1 LSESQETINTLTPPL
16 FSTPERP
23 ETVAYTQAIVLYL
36 ITTVNNAEENR
47 QTGRLKRTI
56 GLLAGP
62 TAALVI
68 LFLPDLDPYNPLVTR
83 TAAVAALMAIWWTT
97 EAIPIPATALLPVAL
112 FPLLGIMK
120 GKTVAATYFNNI
132 IFLFIGGFIMA
143 LAMQKWN
150 LHRRI
155 ALKIMLLIGAGPRRI
170 VLGFMLATA
179 FLSMWISN
187 TATTMMMVPIAMA
200 VIAKLKE
207 NDSSHSVSRF
217 SVGLLIGIAYG
228 ASIGGIATLI
238 GTPPNLSL
246 ARIYSI
252 YFPAAP
258 EITFA
263 DWFTFGLPCAV
274 VFLAVAWLLLMA
286 IFVPRGHANLAD
298 ASIFRDEYRRL
309 GPMSYEEKVVLVM
322 FSVMALLWLF
332 RKPIVVGAFTLPGWS
347 ALLPSPGFVD
357 DGTVAVMIS
366 LLLFVIPSQSES
378 KGRLMDWD
386 TATKLH
392 WGIVI
397 LFGGGFALAAGFK
410 ESGLSVW
417 VARQLTAL
425 SGASPVFLVA
435 SVCATITFLTELTS
449 NTATTEMVLPLLAS
463 LAEAIRI
470 NPLLLMIPAALSA
483 SCAFMLPVATPPNAI
498 VFGSGQVRM
507 SDMMQVGIILN
518 LIGVVLIT
526 SSIYLLGLV
535 VFNINAPM

>member
-1 LSESQETINTLTPPL
+1 M
-16 FSTPERP
+16 P
-23 ETVAYTQAIVLYL
+23 ETVGDTPAMVLYTVAIVS
-36 ITTVNNAEENR
+36 NAEQNHR
-47 QTGRLKRTI
+47 IGKLKRTI

-62 TAALVI
+62 TAAMTI
-68 LFLPDLDPYNPLVTR
+68 LFLFDLDPDNPLVTR
-83 TAAVAALMAIWWTT
+83 TAAVAALMAVWWTT
-97 EAIPIPATALLPVAL
+97 EAIPIPATAVLPVAL

-120 GKTVAATYFNNI
+120 GKTVAATYFNHV

-155 ALKIMLLIGAGPRRI
+155 ALKVMLLIGAGPRRI

-207 NDSSHSVSRF
+207 NDSGHRVSRF
-217 SVGLLIGIAYG
+217 SVGLLIGIAYA

-238 GTPPNLSL
+238 GTPPNLSFT
-246 ARIYSI
+246 RIYSI
-252 YFPAAP
+252 YFPTAP

-263 DWFTFGLPCAV
+263 DWFTFGLPCTV
-274 VFLAVAWLLLMA
+274 VFLAVAWLLLTA
-286 IFVPRGHANLAD
+286 IFVPRGQANPAD
-298 ASIFRDEYRRL
+298 ARIFRDEYRRL
-309 GPMSYEEKVVLVM
+309 GPMSYEEKVVLM
-322 FSVMALLWLF
+322 LFSLMAVLWLF
-332 RKPIVVGAFTLPGWS
+332 RKPIIVGPFTVPGWS

-357 DGTVAVMIS
+357 DGTVAAMIS
-366 LLLFVIPSQSES
+366 LLLFVIPSQSQS

-417 VARQLTAL
+417 VAEQLTGL
-425 SGASPVFLVA
+425 SGISPVFVVA
-435 SVCATITFLTELTS
+435 SVCTTITFLTELTS
-449 NTATTEMVLPLLAS
+449 NTATTEMVLPLLGS
-463 LAEAIRI
+463 LAEAIRVDA
-470 NPLLLMIPAALSA
+470 LLLMIPATLSA

-498 VFGSGQVRM
+498 VFGSGEVRM
-507 SDMMQVGIILN
+507 SDMMRVGIIMN
-518 LIGVVLIT
+518 LVGVVLIT
-526 SSIYLLGLV
+526 SFIYLLGV
-535 VFNINAPM
+535 IVFKIDVAM

>member
-1 LSESQETINTLTPPL
+1 M
-16 FSTPERP
+16 
-23 ETVAYTQAIVLYL
+23 VLYSM
-36 ITTVNNAEENR
+36 TTVNYAEENR
-47 QTGRLKRTI
+47 QTARLKRKI

-68 LFLPDLDPYNPLVTR
+68 LLLLDLEPDNPLVTR
-83 TAAVAALMAIWWTT
+83 TAAVAALMTIWWTT

-120 GKTVAATYFNNI
+120 GKTVAATYFNHV

-155 ALKIMLLIGAGPRRI
+155 ALKIMLLIGASPRRI

-187 TATTMMMVPIAMA
+187 TATTMMMVPIAIA

-207 NDSSHSVSRF
+207 NDSRHSISRF
-217 SVGLLIGIAYG
+217 SVGLLIAIAYA

-252 YFPAAP
+252 YFPTAP

-274 VFLAVAWLLLMA
+274 VFLTVAWLLLVA
-286 IFVPRGHANLAD
+286 IFVPRGQTNLAD
-298 ASIFRDEYRRL
+298 ATILRDEYRRL
-309 GPMSYEEKVVLVM
+309 GPMSYEEKVVLM
-322 FSVMALLWLF
+322 FFSVMALLWLF
-332 RKPIVVGAFTLPGWS
+332 RKPIVGGAFTLPGWS
-347 ALLPSPGFVD
+347 ALLPSPRFVD

-366 LLLFVIPSQSES
+366 LLLFVTPSQSES
-378 KGRLMDWD
+378 KGRLMDWN

-417 VARQLTAL
+417 VAQQLTAL

-463 LAEAIRI
+463 LAEAIRV

-518 LIGVVLIT
+518 LVGVVLIT
-526 SSIYLLGLV
+526 SFIYVLGLV